1 MTSTLTKTTGQPKDD
16 NDNHF
21 KNEVTQNFCQQIHNS
36 SKKFKI
42 HHKYKILQTSKNTL
56 KIQKFFKKFKILQK
70 IQNYSKIT
78 KFKSS
83 HNPNFEN
90 LKYFKTFQ
98 NHKLANS
105 KTIKK
110 W

>member
-21 KNEVTQNFCQQIHNS
+21 KNEVTQNFCQ
-36 SKKFKI
+36 K
-42 HHKYKILQTSKNTL
+42 L
-56 KIQKFFKKFKILQK
+56 QKFFKKFKILQK

-83 HNPNFEN
+83 DNPNFEN